1 MNQLVKSTIIKYFYI
16 LLLSIIAL
24 SVIPSNILA
33 HNQEE
38 LILITDIYPGMKGIG
53 KTVFSGIKI
62 EEFEVEVID
71 IIHGSGIAYPYI
83 LVKLS
88 GDKIDNNGGISAGMS
103 GSPVYFEGKLAG
115 AISHSWEMS
124 QHNLCLITP
133 IHIMLT
139 LFEYINQEK
148 QNIDYNSLI
157 ESRVI
162 TCFVDDNLKERLQNL
177 TSSSSKLNNSQIFN
191 KQHSIDFYN
200 IKSPLIISGFNRRA
214 SAYIKNSFKEYGVI
228 TLIQNLVE
236 YQDMGNELD
245 ISSGIQKVEPG
256 SAIGVQLSLGDVSV
270 MGIGTATY
278 CQDNYVLA
286 FGHPFLHQGAV
297 SYLFSA
303 AYIYHSFPNIVMP
316 FKIGSPYL
324 LLGEVIQD
332 RSAGVL
338 AKINKFPNIVPC
350 KIMVHDLDRN
360 IKENSGAKVVP
371 QKEIVQGIAP
381 ALLIQSIDDV
391 LDRIGQGTAI
401 TKFSFRSENNGE
413 ILNYDNIYFNENDI
427 AVEVSNDLSIL
438 LDLLYYNFYEE
449 IDLNEISI
457 DVAIKEQN
465 QSALIKE
472 VKLNKKEYY
481 SGEIIEPQIIIA
493 PYRLAEEQKE
503 VTIKIPDSA
512 SGGDAVLIVRGGL
525 SKEQTTEKTITG
537 GEQDYLLD
545 GWTGIKTYLKE
556 KDKNNQI
563 IVELILF
570 NESEKLEQI
579 DRDETKHNQ
588 KDLRTSLDIDFVV
601 EGYHEIFLNIK
612 NRDKQETE

>member
-1 MNQLVKSTIIKYFYI
+1 
-16 LLLSIIAL
+16 
-24 SVIPSNILA
+24 
-33 HNQEE
+33 
-38 LILITDIYPGMKGIG
+38 
-53 KTVFSGIKI
+53 
-62 EEFEVEVID
+62 
-71 IIHGSGIAYPYI
+71 
-83 LVKLS
+83 
-88 GDKIDNNGGISAGMS
+88 
-103 GSPVYFEGKLAG
+103 
-115 AISHSWEMS
+115 MS
-124 QHNLCLITP
+124 QHNLCLVTP
-133 IHIMLT
+133 IHIILT
-139 LFEYINQEK
+139 LFEYIDQEK
-148 QNIDYNSLI
+148 QSIDYNSLI
-157 ESRVI
+157 ESKVI
-162 TCFVDDNLKERLQNL
+162 TCSVDDNLKKGLQNL
-177 TSSSSKLNNSQIFN
+177 TSSYKLNNSHVFGN
-191 KQHSIDFYN
+191 KPSIDFYN
-200 IKSPLIISGFNRRA
+200 IKSPLIISCFSRRA
-214 SAYIKNSFKEYGVI
+214 SAYIKNSFNEYGVAV
-228 TLIQNLVE
+228 TSVQNLAE
-236 YQDMGNELD
+236 HQDMEKELD
-245 ISSGIQKVEPG
+245 ISNGIQKIEPG

-303 AYIYHSFPNIVMP
+303 VYIYHSFPNIVMP

-360 IKENSGAKVVP
+360 IKEQSGAKVVP

-381 ALLIQSIDDV
+381 ALLIQSIDNV

-401 TKFSFRSENNGE
+401 TKFGFRCKNNEE

-427 AVEVSNDLSIL
+427 AVEVSNDLSAL

-457 DVAIKEQN
+457 DVTIKEQN

-472 VKLNKKEYY
+472 VKLNTKEYY
-481 SGEIIEPQIIIA
+481 LGENIEPQIIIA
-493 PYRLAEEQKE
+493 PYRLSEEQKQ
-503 VTIKIPDSA
+503 VSIRIPDSA
-512 SGGDAVLIVRGGL
+512 SVGDAVLIVRGGL
-525 SKEQTTEKTITG
+525 SKEQITEKTITQ

-545 GWTGIKTYLKE
+545 GWAGIKAYLEEKE
-556 KDKNNQI
+556 KNNQI

-570 NESEKLEQI
+570 NESEKLGQI
-579 DRDETKHNQ
+579 DRDETRHDQ
-588 KDLRTSLDIDFVV
+588 KDLRATLDTDFVV

-612 NRDKQETE
+612 SRDKPETE